1 MNNPCK
7 DRICKC
13 VHPDGGNEDRDL
25 RDRGESEVL
34 LVERA
39 KCARD
44 ICGEFPE
51 TGHGDYPAVGRFVVD
66 GLDGVGEEGDEEEDA
81 ECEGGGKGG

>member
-1 MNNPCK
+1 M
-7 DRICKC
+7 
-13 VHPDGGNEDRDL
+13 

-39 KCARD
+39 ECAGD

-51 TGHGDYPAVGRFVVD
+51 TGHGDYPAVGRSVAD
-66 GLDGVGEEGDEEEDA
+66 GLDYVDEEGGEEEDA
-81 ECEGGGKGG
+81 EGEGGGEGW